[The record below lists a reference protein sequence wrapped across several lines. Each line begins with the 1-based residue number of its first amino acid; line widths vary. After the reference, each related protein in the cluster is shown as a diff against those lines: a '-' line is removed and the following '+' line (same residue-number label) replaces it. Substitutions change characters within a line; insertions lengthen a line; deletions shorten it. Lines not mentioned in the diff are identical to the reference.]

1 MTPHRCII
9 VNRCMKDLRELLL
22 AGPRASCQGEFRQ
35 ESHGLVDFVPD
46 LECHEQDTFAIMTT
60 LSSSHDLRIKAGT
73 RAYAMIQDGGF
84 SFDRITTYFGPATG
98 PRWII
103 AGGFD
108 LSLMKSG
115 LLGRKWPLLLVG
127 ASAGAWRLAAWMQP
141 EAEKC
146 YRTLME
152 AYITAIYSK
161 MDTPETIK
169 TSLEA
174 IVNTAIESDA
184 LPFALANRKYRL
196 AIITARSK
204 HLVASKTQW
213 IQGLGLGLCF
223 LMNAA
228 HRSLLYRFAE
238 SVVFYSGPKPPPFTL
253 KTGFK
258 GHYVPLSEVNFKPAL
273 IASGAIPLVVA
284 GVSDIY
290 GAPNGIYRDGGLTD
304 YHLTRTYASNEND
317 LTLFF
322 LHQER
327 IIPGWLDKRLKNR
340 QPPPEA
346 LENVVMVFPSDNL
359 IAKLPQGKVP
369 DRDDFKTYMDNPA
382 LRIKNWR
389 QAAALS
395 SHLGEVF
402 LEMVES
408 NKIRDVVER
417 L

>member
-1 MTPHRCII
+1 MTPHLYNV
-9 VNRCMKDLRELLL
+9 VNRCMKDPADPSL
-22 AGPRASCQGEFRQ
+22 AGPRGSCQGEFIQ
-35 ESHGLVDFVPD
+35 ESHGLVEFIPD
-46 LECHEQDTFAIMTT
+46 LECHERDNLIIMTA
-60 LSSSHDLRIKAGT
+60 LSSSHDLRIKAGK

-152 AYITAIYSK
+152 SYITAIYTK
-161 MDTPETIK
+161 MDTPDTIK

-174 IVNTAIESDA
+174 IVNTAFESDA

-204 HLVASKTQW
+204 HLIASKTKW
-213 IQGLGLGLCF
+213 IQGLGFGLCF

-228 HRSLLYRFAE
+228 HRSLLYRFTE
-238 SVVFYSGPKPPPFTL
+238 SVVFYSGPPPFTL
-253 KTGFK
+253 KPRFK
-258 GHYVPLSEVNFKPAL
+258 GRYAPLSEVNFKSAL
-273 IASGAIPLVVA
+273 VASGAIPLVVA

-290 GAPNGIYRDGGLTD
+290 GAPTGIYRDGGLTD
-304 YHLTRTYASNEND
+304 YHLTRAYEATEND

-327 IIPGWLDKRLKNR
+327 IIPGWLDKRFKNR

-369 DRDDFKTYMDNPA
+369 DRDDFKTYIDDPA
-382 LRIKNWR
+382 TRIKNWR
-389 QAAALS
+389 HAAALS

-402 LEMVES
+402 LEMAES
-408 NKIRDVVER
+408 NKIRDVMER